1 MCADT
6 KDRETFGSLWSS
18 CAGDQ
23 PTEKERKYFETWM
36 TGAET
41 LSVNVRVHVQDT
53 ATGGKSIYN
62 GPDALVAKV
71 RMADALRENLG
82 GMLMDPIGSQ
92 QVRRSTGGE
101 GQEIIFYVTAS
112 FKREA
117 AQRHPC
123 FQAGLRGLNTNG
135 VAAQM
140 VTMADIQKWQLL
152 PGAQGGPEASVIRVA
167 MDPVLK
173 HSIQYMAFSMTHTA
187 EQLQMIVA
195 NTLRADKASAEMK
208 LIPTAAVGD
217 HMAV

>member
-6 KDRETFGSLWSS
+6 KERETFGSLWSS

-23 PTEKERKYFETWM
+23 VTEKERKYFETWT

-41 LSVNVRVHVQDT
+41 LSVNVRVHVQDPT
-53 ATGGKSIYN
+53 TGGKSVYN
-62 GPDALVAKV
+62 GTDASVAKV
-71 RMADALRENLG
+71 RMADSLREHFAE
-82 GMLMDPIGSQ
+82 MLMDPIGPQ

-101 GQEIIFYVTAS
+101 GQETIFYVTAS

-135 VAAQM
+135 VAVQM
-140 VTMADIQKWQLL
+140 ATMSDIQKWQLL
-152 PGAQGGPEASVIRVA
+152 PGAQGGAEAPVIRVA

-173 HSIQYMAFSMTHTA
+173 HSIQYM
-187 EQLQMIVA
+187 
-195 NTLRADKASAEMK
+195 
-208 LIPTAAVGD
+208 
-217 HMAV
+217 